1 MSKDPGP
8 SEFPRRGLI
17 VVTILY
23 LLFLFAW
30 CATHDGVREIIDG
43 SSMDAGV
50 SRCAVY
56 RRCCRPSCRFAEL
69 AG

>member
-1 MSKDPGP
+1 VSNDIEP
-8 SEFPRRGLI
+8 SSFPRRGLI

-23 LLFLFAW
+23 LLFVFAW
-30 CATHDGVREIIDG
+30 CASHGRVREFMDG

-56 RRCCRPSCRFAEL
+56 RRCCRPSCRFAEAL
-69 AG
+69 